1 MIKIILSIIFAGISI
16 ASFVFY
22 TKPLYIEQQN
32 IQTQLRRYE
41 NALAK
46 ARAASARMDLLASAR
61 NNIQNDL
68 RDKLNVMVPVNAVDN
83 IQLIL
88 DIEGIANKYN
98 VLLKQVDISKSGVQ
112 ETNSNKQNSL
122 DINVGSTSNNL
133 IKNLEVSFA
142 VEASYNNFL
151 NFLLDL
157 EHNLRIV
164 DIVELSIDAESRST
178 GADVFQS
185 GLQDNAGDQQVKNI
199 PTDKIYTFNIVL
211 RTYWIED
218 K

>member
-22 TKPLYIEQQN
+22 TKPLYAEQQN
-32 IQTQLRRYE
+32 IQTQLKRYE

-61 NNIQNDL
+61 NNIQSDL
-68 RDKLNVMVPVNAVDN
+68 RDKLDVMVPVNAVDN

-98 VLLKQVDISKSGVQ
+98 VLLKQVDISKSGSQ
-112 ETNSNKQNSL
+112 ETNSDKQNSL
-122 DINVGSTSNNL
+122 DINVGSTSNDL
-133 IKNLEVSFA
+133 VKSLEVSFA
-142 VEASYNNFL
+142 VEASYDNFL

-164 DIVELSIDAESRST
+164 DIVELSLDAEGRST

-185 GLQDNAGDQQVKNI
+185 GLQDNTEDQQAQNM